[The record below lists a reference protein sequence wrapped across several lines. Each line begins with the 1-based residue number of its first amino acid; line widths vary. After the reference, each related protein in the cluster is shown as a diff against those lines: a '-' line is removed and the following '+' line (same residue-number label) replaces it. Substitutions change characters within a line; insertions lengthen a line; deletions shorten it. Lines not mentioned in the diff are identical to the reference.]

1 MSAWSPTAAAEG
13 EGDLGYEDWREAH
26 EAYFEGEGQSL
37 GLSFDER
44 ALISVERFE
53 VLHVVGRADVIR

>member
-1 MSAWSPTAAAEG
+1 MSGA
-13 EGDLGYEDWREAH
+13 DWREAH
-26 EAYFEGEGQSL
+26 EAYFEGEGRRL

-53 VLHVVGRADVIR
+53 VPHVVGRADVIR